1 MGSSGTTPGRATS
14 IRRDRGRPSFLRLL
28 TIVARRDYLRS
39 VRRRGFLFG
48 TLLLP
53 IGLGGLLGLSTFFS
67 SASLSSGTGPVNA
80 GPTLVVNESTLPV
93 TVTPATAPGFQ
104 LVDRGTAVSSLL
116 AGKAREFYL
125 IPSTYPGT
133 PDVERIQASAKNQGL
148 EAVQRQQQ
156 QEQILDIIL
165 RNALLIE
172 AQIPPQIAQRVLN
185 PAEVSSRTLDGQPVT
200 SGSEIASFL
209 LPYAFTLLFVM
220 SIFITSGYLL
230 QSVTEEK
237 ENRVVEIVLSSV
249 PALPLMA
256 GKILGLGAVGL
267 TQVVIWVATA
277 LVALPVLNQ
286 RLSLDVH
293 ISALTLVLAM
303 VYFALG
309 YLAYGAIFSA
319 IGALAPGSRE
329 AQQYAGFFGFL
340 AVIPLIFTGVF
351 LTDLGSPIVWILA
364 LIPLSAPATMLQVLT
379 LAPDPPWL
387 QIGLS
392 LLSLGTF
399 VVLATVASARVFRA
413 TLLLYGVRP
422 SLGRI
427 VGAVFARS

>member
-1 MGSSGTTPGRATS
+1 VSDHR
-14 IRRDRGRPSFLRLL
+14 RPSFLRLL
-28 TIVARRDYLRS
+28 TIVAQRDYLRS
-39 VRRRGFLFG
+39 VRRRGFVFG

-67 SASLSSGTGPVNA
+67 STSFGSGTGAVNA
-80 GPTLVVNESTLPV
+80 GPTFVVNESALHV
-93 TVTPATAPGFQ
+93 VVTPLTAPGFQ
-104 LVDRGTAVSSLL
+104 VVDRPTAVAGLL
-116 AGKAREFYL
+116 SGKAREFYL

-133 PDVERIQASAKNQGL
+133 PEVQRIEASTKSQGL

-156 QEQILDIIL
+156 QEQILDVIL
-165 RNALLIE
+165 RNALLTD
-172 AQIPPQIAQRVLN
+172 AQIPPQIAQRVLD
-185 PAEVSSRTLDGQPVT
+185 PARVTSRTIDGQPVT
-200 SGSEIASFL
+200 PGSEIASFL

-293 ISALTLVLAM
+293 VTALTLVLAM
-303 VYFALG
+303 IYFALG

-340 AVIPLIFTGVF
+340 AVVPLIFTGVF

-364 LIPLSAPATMLQVLT
+364 LVPLSAPATMLQVLT

-392 LLSLGTF
+392 LVSLGTF
-399 VVLATVASARVFRA
+399 VVVATVASARVFRA